1 MLPLQGGGGGQT
13 KGKTMLE
20 RILTKSALRVILSLA
35 IGVAIGL
42 KSPEAV
48 DVLCSVANVLDVSV
62 EMCSK

>member
-1 MLPLQGGGGGQT
+1 
-13 KGKTMLE
+13 MLE